1 MTQQN
6 AIKIVMIRTDNQYL
20 YTESEAG
27 FEVLCSTFIG
37 IPFVGIKKQKVSNC
51 RHLRRNINYI
61 V

>member
-1 MTQQN
+1 MIQQN

-37 IPFVGIKKQKVSNC
+37 IQFVGIKKTKGLKLPSSPQK
-51 RHLRRNINYI
+51 YI
-61 V
+61 L

>member
-37 IPFVGIKKQKVSNC
+37 IPFVGIKKQKV
-51 RHLRRNINYI
+51 
-61 V
+61 